1 MRITKSNT
9 KMMFADYKFFLGW
22 EGNIVFDS
30 ELQMANIDAKVGD
43 VYEAQERDGRVV
55 FVKLQK
61 PYSVVPFPPGPKN

>member
-22 EGNIVFDS
+22 EGNLVFDS
-30 ELQMANIDAKVGD
+30 ELKMANIDAKVGD

>member
-1 MRITKSNT
+1 
-9 KMMFADYKFFLGW
+9 MMFADYKFFLGW

>member
-30 ELQMANIDAKVGD
+30 ELQMASIDAKVGD